1 MPPVKVQMIENPP
14 KPRKTRASEESQD
27 PAGDSHVAP
36 YSDWKLGTDLDWHE
50 MFNQIDSEISETGA
64 IDHTTLIRTFVRYL
78 LIPSSPFNLNTIKE
92 KISSL
97 EERIDKRESE
107 IANKDSEILDLK
119 NKVIVLQKHKK
130 DLKKQVESLSYDS
143 HKTRVTLANIPL
155 SHPKDNKESVE
166 NTTKTV
172 EEILKLSG
180 QSINSVKEFN
190 RIYPNESKQKNAG
203 NVSKVKPKD
212 PKIFLDFQN
221 LRELRKFTQK
231 IKEIRAQ
238 EKYQTMILDNVC
250 PDYLLKDYLNA
261 NEKGFLL
268 RTKQKMLTRT
278 YIKANGIVLKAKK
291 PGPGPFEIVDWKTI
305 ELS

>member
-1 MPPVKVQMIENPP
+1 MIENPP

-27 PAGDSHVAP
+27 PAGDSHVAS
-36 YSDWKLGTDLDWHE
+36 YSDWKLGIDLDWHE
-50 MFNQIDSEISETGA
+50 MFNQIDSKISETGA
-64 IDHTTLIRTFVRYL
+64 IDPSTAIRTLVRYL

-97 EERIDKRESE
+97 EERLDKRESE
-107 IANKDSEILDLK
+107 IATKDSEILDLK

-190 RIYPNESKQKNAG
+190 RIYPTKSKQKNAC
-203 NVSKVKPKD
+203 NFSKVKPKD

-268 RTKQKMLTRT
+268 RTKQ
-278 YIKANGIVLKAKK
+278 N
-291 PGPGPFEIVDWKTI
+291 
-305 ELS
+305 